1 MKQAHQQRG
10 LTLIELLVTVVIL
23 SFTVALMSGAF
34 GQIAQMLR
42 VSTEHS
48 NGFLSRWNQSRA
60 LYDMVGN
67 MVIDPT
73 LEKPFSGQYQQLDMV
88 TLAFPDGS
96 PGAPR
101 QARVLLEPT
110 PEIDNSTDLQLENPV
125 DQSSQPAMKLAR
137 LPGRLEFRFIDHRG
151 QEHAQWPPTGMS
163 EHRSMPSAVLLK
175 DTNSQ
180 RTIVRAAAYEGN
192 LTPKNNAIAQA
203 FGVGR

>member
-1 MKQAHQQRG
+1 MRPPNRQQG

-60 LYDMVGN
+60 LYDMVAN

-73 LEKPFSGQYQQLDMV
+73 LEKPFTGQYQQLDMV
-88 TLAFPDGS
+88 TLALPNGP

-101 QARVLLEPT
+101 PAHLQLKPAADA
-110 PEIDNSTDLQLENPV
+110 DNSTDLILQNPAA
-125 DQSSQPAMKLAR
+125 QSSTAPLKLAR
-137 LPGRLEFRFIDHRG
+137 LPGRLEFRFVDHQG
-151 QEHAQWPPTGMS
+151 QEHAQWPPNGVA
-163 EHRSMPSAVLLK
+163 EYRPLPSAIVLK
-175 DTNSQ
+175 DTYSQ
-180 RTIVRAAAYEGN
+180 QAIARAAAYEGS
-192 LTPKNNAIAQA
+192 LAPKNNAIAQA
-203 FGVGR
+203 FGVGK

>member
-1 MKQAHQQRG
+1 MKQGNQQHG

-48 NGFLSRWNQSRA
+48 NGFLGRWNQSRA
-60 LYDMVGN
+60 LYDMVAN

-73 LEKPFSGQYQQLDMV
+73 LEKPFTGQHQQLDMV

-96 PGAPR
+96 PGAARP
-101 QARVLLEPT
+101 ARVLLKPT
-110 PEIDNSTDLQLENPV
+110 PNTDNSTDLQLEGPS
-125 DQSSQPAMKLAR
+125 DRSSQPAMRLAR

-151 QEHAQWPPTGMS
+151 QEHAQWPPSGVS
-163 EHRSMPSAVLLK
+163 EFRPMPSAVLLK
-175 DTNSQ
+175 DTNNQ
-180 RTIVRAAAYEGN
+180 RTIVRAATYEGN
-192 LTPKNNAIAQA
+192 LTPKNNGIAQA

>member
-1 MKQAHQQRG
+1 MKQGNQQHG

-48 NGFLSRWNQSRA
+48 NGFLGRWNQSRA
-60 LYDMVGN
+60 LYDMVAN

-73 LEKPFSGQYQQLDMV
+73 LDKPFTGQHLQLDMV

-96 PGAPR
+96 PGAARP
-101 QARVLLEPT
+101 ARVLLKPT
-110 PEIDNSTDLQLENPV
+110 NNTDNSTDLQLEGPS
-125 DQSSQPAMKLAR
+125 DPSSQPVMRLAR

-151 QEHAQWPPTGMS
+151 QEHAQWPPSGVS
-163 EHRSMPSAVLLK
+163 EFRPMPSAVLLI

-192 LTPKNNAIAQA
+192 LTPKNNDIAQA